1 MVFPI
6 VPVPPIFSYPGILY
20 RIHTRCYSVQT
31 QEAHSDARSSR
42 PPKLSSRGG
51 RPRHIIST
59 LNPALLVPGDCLDLS
74 RRKTMKVCF
83 PTSRPGSNA
92 QASISYE
99 RYKTPSQYSEI
110 SPFPTNC
117 IGFLHYH
124 RDRAAGPL
132 EGSVRFRVTS
142 GSAPSSFYD
151 GHDLVLPSGC
161 PWQILLPQL
170 ARRTMYSRIR
180 EQLLEEDLVTV
191 EQLSQCLEIF
201 GERGTIRPETTLFR
215 LNQEFAVRFSGGI
228 DITVVGE
235 KLHRLRLSS
244 LFRACSDGKAYFPW
258 AGSGLACFVPSTR
271 PQYNGRRVVHMRITK
286 IVTPLSCTVKG
297 EKAKQSKPEE
307 GELLT
312 HFRYTRAPEP
322 WAYDID
328 AKDTAVAVALR
339 ILWGNSGI
347 L

>member
-1 MVFPI
+1 MDPAFADVALHMVLPI
-6 VPVPPIFSYPGILY
+6 VPVPPIFSCPRILY
-20 RIHTRCYSVQT
+20 RIHTRCYSVQI
-31 QEAHSDARSSR
+31 QEAHDARSSR

-51 RPRHIIST
+51 RPRHLIST
-59 LNPALLVPGDCLDLS
+59 LNPAFLVPSDCLDLS

-83 PTSRPGSNA
+83 PTSRPGSNE

-99 RYKTPSQYSEI
+99 RYKTPSQYSKI

-124 RDRAAGPL
+124 RDRAPGPL
-132 EGSVRFRVTS
+132 E
-142 GSAPSSFYD
+142 
-151 GHDLVLPSGC
+151 
-161 PWQILLPQL
+161 
-170 ARRTMYSRIR
+170 
-180 EQLLEEDLVTV
+180 
-191 EQLSQCLEIF
+191 
-201 GERGTIRPETTLFR
+201 
-215 LNQEFAVRFSGGI
+215 
-228 DITVVGE
+228 
-235 KLHRLRLSS
+235 
-244 LFRACSDGKAYFPW
+244 
-258 AGSGLACFVPSTR
+258 GSGLACFVPSTR